1 MSATGIATTVIRS
14 HWPRPARRAAVGLA
28 PSLAVVLA
36 CLAGC
41 ATPPPAAAPAP
52 RVEYFRRAESRA
64 PFSPA
69 VRVGEVIY
77 LSGQVGAAPDGSIP
91 VGIEAQARAAM
102 DNLAAAAKLGGAT
115 LDDVFKCTVMLEDM
129 SQWAAFNRVY
139 LGYFKPERLPARSA
153 FGVDG
158 LALGAT
164 VEVECLALAPATGR
178 AR

>member
-1 MSATGIATTVIRS
+1 MNAAGVAITVIRS
-14 HWPRPARRAAVGLA
+14 QRSRLARLAAVGLT
-28 PSLAVVLA
+28 PSLAVALA

-41 ATPPPAAAPAP
+41 VSPPPVAQDPP

-91 VGIEAQARAAM
+91 EGIEAQARAAM
-102 DNLAAAAKLGGAT
+102 DNLAAAAKLAGAT

-129 SQWAAFNRVY
+129 AQWAAFNRVY
-139 LGYFKPERLPARSA
+139 LGYFKPGRLPARSA

-164 VEVECLALAPATGR
+164 VEVECLATAPAVGR